1 MGVPGDGV
9 AAPSILAGHVF
20 PKAPAINS
28 RVVHTE
34 SVTVEIRDLSGQGGT
49 YDLSVANNRDLEL
62 DGLSASASPAQV
74 SVPPGGAASFR
85 LDVTIDGDAVRDVFA
100 AKVDGS
106 SVTFEPIW
114 IMGYLVAESADESLR
129 MPFYLKPLRSL
140 PADLGFSGPSITE
153 TWEDILPAGDL
164 GEQLVA
170 DVTFMDFP
178 FEADPAAVKAEG
190 TLEFTNTGDLP
201 DLDLLLIDPTGVVIA
216 SSQNAGGPE
225 AVSAIL
231 ADVGTYT
238 YRVVGWANGPTPFTL
253 TGTQLLGPEPP
264 ALAAETEWTDASGT
278 AVDFDGDFTLSWQPV
293 GGEVGFELERSTD
306 GGETWGLVAQFPA
319 GVTETA
325 VADLAEGEYAYRV
338 RGFHPGQIGVF
349 VTLPSAEVP
358 VVVSHRS
365 RVDITG
371 KTTTTV
377 SNVSLA
383 GGVFQLDLTLTNG
396 SDKSYLPLVTF
407 EVVKIQS
414 ASGTVSVA
422 NADNG
427 GGGKKAIDPALFD
440 YSSQLGADGVFS
452 PAETTGARTLRFHD
466 PASELFTFKAKV
478 RAYKGDGEAGSASEP
493 AGAAGAG
500 EPTSE
505 PGLLDVQWLLE
516 GTANPLTRTV
526 VFKLIELPL

>member
-1 MGVPGDGV
+1 
-9 AAPSILAGHVF
+9 
-20 PKAPAINS
+20 
-28 RVVHTE
+28 
-34 SVTVEIRDLSGQGGT
+34 
-49 YDLSVANNRDLEL
+49 
-62 DGLSASASPAQV
+62 
-74 SVPPGGAASFR
+74 
-85 LDVTIDGDAVRDVFA
+85 
-100 AKVDGS
+100 
-106 SVTFEPIW
+106 
-114 IMGYLVAESADESLR
+114 MGYLVAESADESLR

-153 TWEDILPAGDL
+153 TYEDIVPAGDL
-164 GEQLVA
+164 GSELVGG
-170 DVTFMDFP
+170 VTFVDIP
-178 FEADPAAVKAEG
+178 FDADPAAVKVEAL
-190 TLEFTNTGDLP
+190 LEFTNVAGLP
-201 DLDLLLIDPTGVVIA
+201 DLDLRLFDPNGVEIA
-216 SSQNAGGPE
+216 SSLNAGGPE
-225 AVSAIL
+225 SLSAIL
-231 ADVGTYT
+231 AEAGTYT
-238 YRVVGWANGPTPFTL
+238 YRVVGFANGPTPFTL
-253 TGTQLLGPEPP
+253 TNTQLLGPAPP
-264 ALAAETEWTDASGT
+264 ALTAATEWTDATGT

-293 GGEVGFELERSTD
+293 GGETGFELERSTD
-306 GGETWGLVAQFPA
+306 GGETWELVAEYPA

-325 VADLAEGEYAYRV
+325 VADLPEGAYAFRV

-371 KTTTTV
+371 KTTTAV

-407 EVVKIQS
+407 EVIKIQS

-427 GGGKKAIDPALFD
+427 GGGKKANDPALFD

-452 PAETTGARTLRFHD
+452 AAETTGARTLRFHD
-466 PASELFTFKAKV
+466 PANELFTFRARV
-478 RAYKGDGEAGSASEP
+478 RAYKGEGGAGSSGDETD
-493 AGAAGAG
+493 GAAGGG

-505 PGLLDVQWLLE
+505 PGLLDAQWLLE